1 MRKVIVVLTILG
13 LLVAGCGP
21 AIMPAAAPGTG
32 DGEKF
37 VIALPRIVLAFDENG
52 NPGFEGLDVQMLA
65 RAVGFALD
73 LSAYRIDP
81 RVVSWMTNSNIQHI
95 EMRQTGNGMALLV
108 NGKLMPHL
116 QWQDGSL
123 EAAGSFVRMLSPQ
136 NEQIAVLVEKLAPL
150 VKGLGLAVVVKFP
163 MKPGAAAIALAADKL
178 VTAEPAAANGPA
190 SAMVQ
195 FEIKYDEQGV
205 PSIMGIS
212 ARDLAAANINAP
224 LALDPAMLAQA
235 RANNIQYIE
244 LRSKG
249 DGLQIFVNGEPLP
262 VLIWD
267 QNMLENTVSAA
278 EQLYGPY
285 YAIDWTVVRMLVPV
299 LSNLDVSI
307 LLHMPLAVGATPI
320 PVKRH

>member
-1 MRKVIVVLTILG
+1 MRKVIVVLTVLG

-21 AIMPAAAPGTG
+21 AIMPAAAPQT
-32 DGEKF
+32 DSGEKF
-37 VIALPRIVLAFDENG
+37 VIALPRIVLTFDENG
-52 NPGFEGLDVQMLA
+52 NPGFEGLPIEQLA
-65 RAVGFALD
+65 GALGFPLN

-81 RVVSWMTNSNIQHI
+81 RVVSWMTTSNIQHL

-123 EAAGSFVRMLSPQ
+123 EATGSFVRMLSPQ
-136 NEQIAVLVEKLAPL
+136 NEQIATLVEKLAPL
-150 VKGLGLAVVVKFP
+150 VKGLGLAIVVKFP
-163 MKPGAAAIALAADKL
+163 LKPGAEAIALATDEM
-178 VTAEPAAANGPA
+178 VMAEPVAANGPA

-195 FEIKYDEQGV
+195 FEVKYDEQGV

-212 ARDLAAANINAP
+212 ARDLAEANINAP

-235 RANNIQYIE
+235 RANNIQYVE

-267 QNMLENTVSAA
+267 ATMLENTVSAA

-285 YAIDWTVVRMLVPV
+285 YAIDWQLVRTLVPV
-299 LSNLDVSI
+299 LSNLDVSV

>member
-21 AIMPAAAPGTG
+21 AIMPAAVPET
-32 DGEKF
+32 DSGEKF
-37 VIALPRIVLAFDENG
+37 VIALPRIIINFDENG
-52 NPGFEGLDVQMLA
+52 NPGFEGLPVEQLA
-65 RAVGFALD
+65 RSLNLPLD
-73 LSAYRIDP
+73 LKAYRIDP
-81 RVVSWMTNSNIQHI
+81 RVVTWMTSSNVQHV
-95 EMRQTGNGMALLV
+95 EVRQTGNGLALLA
-108 NGKLMPHL
+108 NGQLLPHL

-123 EAAGSFVRMLSPQ
+123 EAAGSFVRLLSPQ

-150 VKGLGLAVVVKFP
+150 VKGLGLAIVLKFP
-163 MKPGAAAIALAADKL
+163 LRDGAAVIPLASDEMVAAAPKAA
-178 VTAEPAAANGPA
+178 TAEP
-190 SAMVQ
+190 SATMQ

-224 LALDPAMLAQA
+224 LALDPIMLNQA

-249 DGLQIFVNGEPLP
+249 DGLQFFVNGEPLP

-267 QNMLENTVSAA
+267 ADMLENTVNAA

-285 YAIDWTVVRMLVPV
+285 YAIDWQLVRTLVPV